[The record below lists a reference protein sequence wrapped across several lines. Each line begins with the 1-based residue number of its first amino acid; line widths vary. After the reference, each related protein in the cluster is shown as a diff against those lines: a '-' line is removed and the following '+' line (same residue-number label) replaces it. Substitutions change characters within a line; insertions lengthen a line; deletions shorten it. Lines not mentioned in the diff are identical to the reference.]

1 MWVLM
6 PGNAR
11 RLARS
16 VRLRSS
22 FLKIRSSVSFR
33 PTTMSVVT
41 APAPG
46 GGPGG
51 AAEFGAEAAA
61 PDELPRAAPA
71 AALDRVAAPDALP
84 CAAVVSAPDAV
95 ACGSVVAARPRG
107 S

>member
-16 VRLRSS
+16 VRLR
-22 FLKIRSSVSFR
+22 FNLRKIRSSVSFR

-61 PDELPRAAPA
+61 PDALPRAAPA
-71 AALDRVAAPDALP
+71 ALP
-84 CAAVVSAPDAV
+84 CAVVVSAPDAV
-95 ACGSVVAARPRG
+95 ACGFAVAARPRG
-107 S
+107 SPA